1 MKTLTLGTRRSKL
14 AIAQSELV
22 RDLLVRAHPE
32 LSVTFVPI
40 ITEGDKSQTTNVPLP
55 PTGLKGLWTYEMEQ
69 LLETREIDI
78 AVHSL
83 KDVPTIMG
91 PQFLIGAIPFREDRE
106 DVLISRG
113 NLTFSELPKQSIIG
127 TSSLRRAAQIL
138 RARPDLRIEVIRGNV
153 DTRLR
158 KLEDPESPFAA
169 IVLAAAG
176 VKRLGLADKITERF
190 SDDVMLPA
198 AGQGALAIQCLKERQ
213 EVMDLLA
220 AIHHR
225 ETGIETSAERAFI
238 DRLGAGCN
246 AAVGAS
252 ARIVEGGQVVLRTIC
267 LSPDGAIASVKEEA
281 APIEEAHALGCRL
294 ADSMVSEQSGMWS
307 RAMLG

>member
-1 MKTLTLGTRRSKL
+1 MKHITLGTRRSNL
-14 AIAQSELV
+14 ALAQSEQV
-22 RDLLVRAHPE
+22 RDLLMQAHPG
-32 LSVTFVPI
+32 LTVSFVPI
-40 ITEGDKSQTTNVPLP
+40 VTEGDKSQTTNVPLP

-69 LLETREIDI
+69 LLETGEIDI

-83 KDVPTIMG
+83 KDVPTLMA
-91 PQFLIGAIPFREDRE
+91 PQFVIGAIPSRDDRD
-106 DVLISRG
+106 DVLISRDS
-113 NLTFSELPKQSIIG
+113 LTFAQLPQNATVG
-127 TSSLRRAAQIL
+127 TSSLRRGSQIL

-158 KLEDPESPFAA
+158 KLEDPEGSFAA

-176 VKRLGLADKITERF
+176 VARLGLSDKITERF
-190 SDDVMLPA
+190 NEDIMIPA
-198 AGQGALAIQCLKERQ
+198 AGQGAIAIQCLKDRQ
-213 EVMDLLA
+213 EIIELLST
-220 AIHHR
+220 IHDR

-252 ARIVEGGQVVLRTIC
+252 ARIQGDTITLRTIC
-267 LSPDGAIASVKEEA
+267 LSPDGVIASARQDTAPVEEA
-281 APIEEAHALGCRL
+281 VTLGCRL
-294 ADSMVSEQSGMWS
+294 ADSMMAEQGVVWS

>member
-1 MKTLTLGTRRSKL
+1 
-14 AIAQSELV
+14 
-22 RDLLVRAHPE
+22 
-32 LSVTFVPI
+32 
-40 ITEGDKSQTTNVPLP
+40 
-55 PTGLKGLWTYEMEQ
+55 
-69 LLETREIDI
+69 
-78 AVHSL
+78 
-83 KDVPTIMG
+83 
-91 PQFLIGAIPFREDRE
+91 
-106 DVLISRG
+106 
-113 NLTFSELPKQSIIG
+113 
-127 TSSLRRAAQIL
+127 
-138 RARPDLRIEVIRGNV
+138 
-153 DTRLR
+153 LR
-158 KLEDPESPFAA
+158 KLEDPEGPFAA

-213 EVMDLLA
+213 EVVDLLA

-252 ARIVEGGQVVLRTIC
+252 ARIIDREQVALRTIC
-267 LSPDGAIASVKEEA
+267 LSPDGAIASAREDF
-281 APIEEAHALGCRL
+281 APIEEAVILGCRL
-294 ADSMVSEQSGMWS
+294 ADSMISEQSGMWS